1 MPSDSLMLVA
11 AFFDAQFV
19 RWTVWV
25 GLVLLTVALL
35 LLVRTRWGQ
44 SQPLGKCIVL
54 SLVAHLLLAIYIS
67 TVNIVTSSVGTP
79 EATGIQVALVDSTQ
93 EDGQAV
99 EPATDAPWESFSDPS
114 LEETLSATAPDEA
127 NTAAA
132 APAELAEPDRMTPV
146 ERPTESVPMTPATLP
161 SADEAAPPQIVGS
174 GDAPAEETKA
184 PEAQPIETPP
194 IAETPEADEVPPPEP
209 NPKPAEPATSEPK
222 GADASAAPGASGAP
236 SGDAQAETPPLAP
249 IAPHPGGTGTA
260 VAALPEVMKLRTGDH
275 ARNAKGHGASEESE
289 AAVSAALKWL
299 AANQN
304 ANGRWDAKRFGAG
317 AGVAVDG
324 ENRSGAGATADTGIT
339 GLALLS
345 FLAAGN
351 THLQGEYQVTVRRGL
366 EYLLSM
372 QAADG
377 NLGASQNV
385 YEKMYCHAMAT
396 CAISEAYAMS
406 RDVRLY
412 NAVKRAIGYTLD
424 AQDRTTGGWRYRP
437 GDAGDTSQLGWQVM
451 ALKSAQLAGI
461 EIPSA
466 TRSGIERFLQS
477 VSVGGSKGLACY
489 QAVKPV
495 PTRSM
500 TAEAMVCRQFMGQT
514 DQAAKRGEASKF
526 LLEEVPGAGTANF
539 YYWYYGTLAL
549 YQAQGEPWERWNTAM
564 QNTLIGSQRKD
575 GEMAGSWD
583 PDPVWGRCGGRV
595 YSTALGTLCLE
606 VYYRF
611 LPLYVQSANRD
622 PAGPK

>member
-1 MPSDSLMLVA
+1 M
-11 AFFDAQFV
+11 
-19 RWTVWV
+19 
-25 GLVLLTVALL
+25 
-35 LLVRTRWGQ
+35 
-44 SQPLGKCIVL
+44 
-54 SLVAHLLLAIYIS
+54 
-67 TVNIVTSSVGTP
+67 
-79 EATGIQVALVDSTQ
+79 
-93 EDGQAV
+93 
-99 EPATDAPWESFSDPS
+99 
-114 LEETLSATAPDEA
+114 
-127 NTAAA
+127 
-132 APAELAEPDRMTPV
+132 
-146 ERPTESVPMTPATLP
+146 
-161 SADEAAPPQIVGS
+161 
-174 GDAPAEETKA
+174 
-184 PEAQPIETPP
+184 
-194 IAETPEADEVPPPEP
+194 
-209 NPKPAEPATSEPK
+209 
-222 GADASAAPGASGAP
+222 
-236 SGDAQAETPPLAP
+236 
-249 IAPHPGGTGTA
+249 
-260 VAALPEVMKLRTGDH
+260 
-275 ARNAKGHGASEESE
+275 
-289 AAVSAALKWL
+289 
-299 AANQN
+299 
-304 ANGRWDAKRFGAG
+304 
-317 AGVAVDG
+317 
-324 ENRSGAGATADTGIT
+324 
-339 GLALLS
+339 
-345 FLAAGN
+345 
-351 THLQGEYQVTVRRGL
+351 RRGL

-451 ALKSAQLAGI
+451 ALESAQLAGI

-549 YQAQGEPWERWNTAM
+549 YQTQGEPWETLEHGDAKHADRLAAQGRRDGRQLGSRPGVGALRRTGVFHGLGHAM
-564 QNTLIGSQRKD
+564 PGSLLSVPAALRAVGQPR
-575 GEMAGSWD
+575 
-583 PDPVWGRCGGRV
+583 PGR
-595 YSTALGTLCLE
+595 
-606 VYYRF
+606 
-611 LPLYVQSANRD
+611 P
-622 PAGPK
+622 

>member
-1 MPSDSLMLVA
+1 
-11 AFFDAQFV
+11 
-19 RWTVWV
+19 
-25 GLVLLTVALL
+25 
-35 LLVRTRWGQ
+35 
-44 SQPLGKCIVL
+44 
-54 SLVAHLLLAIYIS
+54 
-67 TVNIVTSSVGTP
+67 
-79 EATGIQVALVDSTQ
+79 
-93 EDGQAV
+93 
-99 EPATDAPWESFSDPS
+99 
-114 LEETLSATAPDEA
+114 
-127 NTAAA
+127 
-132 APAELAEPDRMTPV
+132 
-146 ERPTESVPMTPATLP
+146 
-161 SADEAAPPQIVGS
+161 
-174 GDAPAEETKA
+174 
-184 PEAQPIETPP
+184 
-194 IAETPEADEVPPPEP
+194 
-209 NPKPAEPATSEPK
+209 
-222 GADASAAPGASGAP
+222 
-236 SGDAQAETPPLAP
+236 
-249 IAPHPGGTGTA
+249 
-260 VAALPEVMKLRTGDH
+260 
-275 ARNAKGHGASEESE
+275 
-289 AAVSAALKWL
+289 
-299 AANQN
+299 
-304 ANGRWDAKRFGAG
+304 
-317 AGVAVDG
+317 
-324 ENRSGAGATADTGIT
+324 
-339 GLALLS
+339 
-345 FLAAGN
+345 
-351 THLQGEYQVTVRRGL
+351 
-366 EYLLSM
+366 M

>member
-1 MPSDSLMLVA
+1 
-11 AFFDAQFV
+11 
-19 RWTVWV
+19 
-25 GLVLLTVALL
+25 
-35 LLVRTRWGQ
+35 
-44 SQPLGKCIVL
+44 
-54 SLVAHLLLAIYIS
+54 
-67 TVNIVTSSVGTP
+67 
-79 EATGIQVALVDSTQ
+79 
-93 EDGQAV
+93 
-99 EPATDAPWESFSDPS
+99 
-114 LEETLSATAPDEA
+114 
-127 NTAAA
+127 
-132 APAELAEPDRMTPV
+132 MTPV
-146 ERPTESVPMTPATLP
+146 ERPTEALQMTPVTLP
-161 SADEAAPPQIVGS
+161 SAEEATPPQIVGS
-174 GDAPAEETKA
+174 GDAPTDETKA
-184 PEAQPIETPP
+184 PDAQPIETPP

-209 NPKPAEPATSEPK
+209 NPKPAEPATSEAK
-222 GADASAAPGASGAP
+222 GADASASPAASGAL

-249 IAPHPGGTGTA
+249 IAPQPSGAGTA

-275 ARNAKGHGASEESE
+275 ARNARGHGASEESE
-289 AAVSAALKWL
+289 AAVAAALKWL
-299 AANQN
+299 AASQS
-304 ANGRWDAKRFGAG
+304 ANGRWEAKRFGAG

-437 GDAGDTSQLGWQVM
+437 GDPGDTSQLGWQVM

-477 VSVGGSKGLACY
+477 VSVGSSKGLACY

-500 TAEAMVCRQFMGQT
+500 TAEAMVCRQFMGQA

-549 YQAQGEPWERWNTAM
+549 YQTQGEPWERWNAAM
-564 QNTLIGSQRKD
+564 QNTLIDSQRKD
-575 GEMAGSWD
+575 GELAGSWD

-595 YSTALGTLCLE
+595 YSTALGALCLE

-622 PAGPK
+622 SAGPK